1 VLSLGAG
8 VQSTTLALMAAR
20 GAISPMP
27 DCAIFADTQWEPQAV
42 YDHLDWLSGPGIL
55 PFPVHRV
62 TAGNIREA
70 IKVRRNTS
78 GGRFAAIPWHTVNP
92 DGSHGLGRRQCT
104 SEYKLTPIMHEIR
117 RLVGKPGHKRI
128 AAGAV
133 TVILGISRDEA
144 HRMKPARQAYM
155 RNVYP
160 LVELGLT
167 RDDCLAW
174 LQRYGYPQPPKSC
187 NGTDCPAAHYHLV
200 SGTKTLPGISGIC
213 FRAIQGSAIYAM
225 DGYGVWSQWN
235 ATTKAFAPVSPLSP
249 DCAPL
254 PYSRDGTMLTAPG
267 ASIVTAAGTF
277 SLDTAT
283 CFGANSL
290 LLNGKATGGCGKIL
304 LVHQDGQVFTADVNG
319 NWWKWNG
326 SGWTNLGT
334 TTQP

>member
-133 TVILGISRDEA
+133 TVMLGISRDEA

-155 RNVYP
+155 HNVYP

-174 LQRYGYPQPPKSC
+174 LQRYGYPQPPKSAC
-187 NGTDCPAAHYHLV
+187 VGCPFHGNDYWREMRERRPNEWTDAVAVDRLLRRGNV
-200 SGTKTLPGISGIC
+200 VRGMTKFMHPQRVPL
-213 FRAIQGSAIYAM
+213 A
-225 DGYGVWSQWN
+225 
-235 ATTKAFAPVSPLSP
+235 KANLSP
-249 DCAPL
+249 RL
-254 PYSRDGTMLTAPG
+254 PAQPDG
-267 ASIVTAAGTF
+267 
-277 SLDTAT
+277 
-283 CFGANSL
+283 FGNECE
-290 LLNGKATGGCGKIL
+290 GMCG
-304 LVHQDGQVFTADVNG
+304 V
-319 NWWKWNG
+319 
-326 SGWTNLGT
+326 
-334 TTQP
+334 